1 LKLNSNSI
9 RNQVFTQKF
18 FGFSK
23 EEVKEYLNLLADGV
37 EVLIK
42 ENDEMKKQINELYE
56 QIESYKK
63 IESNLQQTL
72 LKAQESSS
80 KSLESTRKQTQVML
94 MEAEVKAN
102 QIIEN
107 AKLKAKKIN
116 DAINN
121 LQEEKNLI
129 ISKLESILMTQIRIL
144 EPELNIDSSKTT
156 EENLNQVSFLK
167 IDIEKILE
175 SLENE

>member
-1 LKLNSNSI
+1 MKLNSNSI